1 MPRSLIIAIVNP
13 ISLGESN
20 VSNVP
25 IKEMFNN
32 AQKQEATRIWL
43 AFEGDERVQH
53 MIEEVVGP
61 ALAHINAITR
71 VQQNPEYIARAL
83 INALDASVNPFSDRT
98 NFCA

>member
-1 MPRSLIIAIVNP
+1 M
-13 ISLGESN
+13 
-20 VSNVP
+20 SNVP
-25 IKEMFNN
+25 IPLLFNEKQKEH
-32 AQKQEATRIWL
+32 AKYIWL